1 MDHYKHITIDERET
15 IFLMRNHGNS
25 LREIASHIKKSYSTI
40 SRELSRNSTG
50 KSYSPSKAQEKYKQR
65 KGNCGRVSLLSN
77 PQVFE
82 VVREHF
88 CEDLWSPEKISN
100 RLAVE
105 KYPVQ
110 ISTTTIYRGIFN
122 GLFDNL
128 FKSGSSSA
136 VRHLRHHGKSRHN
149 KAYQEKRGKIPIP
162 NKIHD
167 RPREAD
173 NRVEI
178 GHWEGDTVLGKSGK
192 ACVVTLVDRKSR
204 YLLIGKAAKR
214 ISEAVTDTLSDLMK
228 LWPGRSLTIT
238 PDRGKESA
246 KVQCLTD
253 KFGTPFYFPDPH
265 SPWQRGTNENTNG
278 LLREYLP
285 KGTDLDSITDRRI
298 QAYAEQMN
306 NRPRKCLGWKTPYEI
321 FFNVVLHLI

>member
-1 MDHYKHITIDERET
+1 MVNTILKEADL
-15 IFLMRNHGNS
+15 FCPNS
-25 LREIASHIKKSYSTI
+25 
-40 SRELSRNSTG
+40 
-50 KSYSPSKAQEKYKQR
+50 
-65 KGNCGRVSLLSN
+65 
-77 PQVFE
+77 
-82 VVREHF
+82 VRINF
-88 CEDLWSPEKISN
+88 
-100 RLAVE
+100 
-105 KYPVQ
+105 
-110 ISTTTIYRGIFN
+110 TIYH
-122 GLFDNL
+122 L

-167 RPREAD
+167 SPREAD

-214 ISEAVTDTLSDLMK
+214 TSEAVTDTLSDLMK

-238 PDRGKESA
+238 PDRGKEFA

>member
-1 MDHYKHITIDERET
+1 MNHYQHLTIDQRET
-15 IFLMRNHGNS
+15 IFLMRSQGNS
-25 LREIASHIKKSYSTI
+25 LREIAKCLQISCSTVCQ
-40 SRELSRNSTG
+40 ELNRNSDHDR
-50 KSYSPSKAQEKYKQR
+50 YSPSKAQTQYQHRKQ
-65 KGNCGRVSLLSN
+65 NCGRTALLSR
-77 PQVFE
+77 PKVFE

-88 CEDLWSPEKISN
+88 CEDLWSPEEIAN

-105 KYPVQ
+105 KHAVQ
-110 ISTTTIYRGIFN
+110 ISTTTIYRGIFK

-128 FKSGSSSA
+128 FKSGSASA
-136 VRHLRHHGKSRHN
+136 VRHLRHHGKPRHN
-149 KAYQEKRGKIPIP
+149 KAYQEKRGKIPLP

-173 NRVEI
+173 NRLEI
-178 GHWEGDTVLGKSGK
+178 GHWEGDTVLGKSGR

-204 YLLIGKAAKR
+204 YLLIGRASKR
-214 ISEAVTDTLSDLMK
+214 TSGAVTDTLSHLMK

-238 PDRGKESA
+238 PDRGKEFA
-246 KVQCLTD
+246 KVQCLTE

-285 KGTDLDSITDRRI
+285 KGTDIDSVTDSQI
-298 QAYAEQMN
+298 QAYAEQLN
-306 NRPRKCLGWKTPYEI
+306 NRPRKCLGWKTPSEV

>member
-1 MDHYKHITIDERET
+1 M
-15 IFLMRNHGNS
+15 
-25 LREIASHIKKSYSTI
+25 
-40 SRELSRNSTG
+40 
-50 KSYSPSKAQEKYKQR
+50 
-65 KGNCGRVSLLSN
+65 
-77 PQVFE
+77 
-82 VVREHF
+82 VREHF
-88 CEDLWSPEKISN
+88 CEDLWSPEEISN

-214 ISEAVTDTLSDLMK
+214 TSEAVTDTLSDLMK

-238 PDRGKESA
+238 PDRGKEFA

-278 LLREYLP
+278 LLREYLQ

-298 QAYAEQMN
+298 QEYVEQMN